1 MDPAILSALAAVLGS
16 AVGGS
21 ATLGTAWI
29 TQKTQSR
36 REVVGAE
43 IRKRET
49 LYGEFIAECS
59 KLAIDA
65 LDHKLDSPEKLF
77 QIYALQNRIRLTSSD
92 AVVAAA
98 DQTLQRIL
106 KQYFA
111 ENITHEALRD
121 LTHEFTDFDRLQ
133 GLDSLKP
140 FSEACRKELQALQTL
155 SKA

>member
-1 MDPAILSALAAVLGS
+1 MDPAIVSALSAVLGS

-21 ATLGTAWI
+21 ATLATAWI

-59 KLAIDA
+59 KLVIDA
-65 LDHKLDSPEKLF
+65 LDHTLDNPDKLF

-92 AVVAAA
+92 MVVAAT
-98 DQTLQRIL
+98 DQSLHRIL
-106 KQYFA
+106 KQYFE
-111 ENITHEALRD
+111 ENITREAVRD
-121 LTHEFTDFDRLQ
+121 LTLAFTDFDRLK
-133 GLDSLKP
+133 GLDPLKP
-140 FSEACRKELQALQTL
+140 FSEACRNELRALQE
-155 SKA
+155 AI

>member
-29 TQKTQSR
+29 TQKTLSR
-36 REVVGAE
+36 RELVGAE

-59 KLAIDA
+59 KLLIDA
-65 LDHKLDSPEKLF
+65 LDHTLDSPDRLF

-92 AVVAAA
+92 AVVADA
-98 DQTLQRIL
+98 DQALRRIV

-111 ENITHEALRD
+111 ENIMQQQLREELSLS
-121 LTHEFTDFDRLQ
+121 LTDDQ
-133 GLDSLKP
+133 LK
-140 FSEACRKELQALQTL
+140 RD
-155 SKA
+155 

>member
-36 REVVGAE
+36 RELVGAE

-65 LDHKLDSPEKLF
+65 LDHKLDSPDKLF

-98 DQTLQRIL
+98 DQTLRRIL

-111 ENITHEALRD
+111 ENITHDALRD
-121 LTHEFTDFDRLQ
+121 LTLGFTDFDRLE
-133 GLDSLKP
+133 GLDSLNP
-140 FSEACRKELQALQTL
+140 SVACRKELQALQHAT
-155 SKA
+155 KV

>member
-21 ATLGTAWI
+21 ATLGTAWV

-36 REVVGAE
+36 RAVARAE

-49 LYGEFIAECS
+49 LYGEFIGECS
-59 KLAIDA
+59 KLLIDA
-65 LDHKLDSPEKLF
+65 LDHTLEDPGKLL

-98 DQTLQRIL
+98 DETLHRIL
-106 KQYFA
+106 KQYFE
-111 ENITHEALRD
+111 ENITQEALRD
-121 LTHEFTDFDRLQ
+121 LTLSLTDDQLKR
-133 GLDSLKP
+133 DDPLKP
-140 FSEACRKELQALQTL
+140 FSEACRKELWALQH
-155 SKA
+155 AI

>member
-65 LDHKLDSPEKLF
+65 LDHKLDSPDKLF

-98 DQTLQRIL
+98 DQTLRRIL

-111 ENITHEALRD
+111 ENISHEALRD
-121 LTHEFTDFDRLQ
+121 LTREFTDFDRLE

-140 FSEACRKELQALQTL
+140 FSEACRKELRALQTL
-155 SKA
+155 SKV

>member
-1 MDPAILSALAAVLGS
+1 MDPAILTALAAVLGS

-65 LDHKLDSPEKLF
+65 LDHKLDSPDKLF

-98 DQTLQRIL
+98 DQTLRRIL

-121 LTHEFTDFDRLQ
+121 LTHEFTDFDRLE

-155 SKA
+155 SKV

>member
-1 MDPAILSALAAVLGS
+1 MDPTVVSALSAVLGS

-21 ATLGTAWI
+21 VTLATAWI

-36 REVVGAE
+36 RALVGAE

-59 KLAIDA
+59 KLLIDA
-65 LDHKLDSPEKLF
+65 LDHTFDDPGKLL

-98 DQTLQRIL
+98 DRTLYRIL
-106 KQYFA
+106 KQYF
-111 ENITHEALRD
+111 EQNITQQQFREELSLS
-121 LTHEFTDFDRLQ
+121 LTDDRLKR
-133 GLDSLKP
+133 DDPVKP
-140 FSEACRKELQALQTL
+140 FSEVCRNELRALQNAL
-155 SKA
+155 

>member
-43 IRKRET
+43 IRKREA

-59 KLAIDA
+59 KLLIDA
-65 LDHKLDSPEKLF
+65 LDHTLEDPGKLL

-111 ENITHEALRD
+111 ENITQEALRE
-121 LTHEFTDFDRLQ
+121 LTLGFTDFDRLKA
-133 GLDSLKP
+133 LDSLKP
-140 FSEACRKELQALQTL
+140 FSEACRKELWALQH
-155 SKA
+155 AI

>member
-36 REVVGAE
+36 RELVGAE
-43 IRKRET
+43 IRKREI

-59 KLAIDA
+59 KLLVDA
-65 LDHKLDSPEKLF
+65 LDHTLNNPDKLF

-111 ENITHEALRD
+111 ENITPEALRD
-121 LTHEFTDFDRLQ
+121 LITDSDRLE

-140 FSEACRKELQALQTL
+140 FSEACRNELRALQQPI
-155 SKA
+155 

>member
-121 LTHEFTDFDRLQ
+121 LTHEFTDFDRLE

-155 SKA
+155 SKV

>member
-1 MDPAILSALAAVLGS
+1 MDPAIVSALSAVLGS

-21 ATLGTAWI
+21 ATLATAWI

-36 REVVGAE
+36 REAVGAE

-65 LDHKLDSPEKLF
+65 LDHTLDSPDKLF
-77 QIYALQNRIRLTSSD
+77 EIYALQNRIRLTSSE

-98 DQTLQRIL
+98 DQTLRHIL
-106 KQYFA
+106 RQYF
-111 ENITHEALRD
+111 EQNITVQALREEVLIS
-121 LTHEFTDFDRLQ
+121 LTDDPPKREDP
-133 GLDSLKP
+133 LKP
-140 FSEACRKELQALQTL
+140 FSEVCRNELRLLQHAL
-155 SKA
+155 

>member
-36 REVVGAE
+36 RELVGAE

-59 KLAIDA
+59 KLLVDA
-65 LDHKLDSPEKLF
+65 LDHTLNNPDKLF

-111 ENITHEALRD
+111 ENITPEALRD
-121 LTHEFTDFDRLQ
+121 LITDSDRLE

-140 FSEACRKELQALQTL
+140 FSEACRNELRALQQPI
-155 SKA
+155 

>member
-36 REVVGAE
+36 RELVGAE
-43 IRKRET
+43 IRKREIH
-49 LYGEFIAECS
+49 YGEFIAECS
-59 KLAIDA
+59 KLLVDA
-65 LDHKLDSPEKLF
+65 LDHTLNNPDKLF

-111 ENITHEALRD
+111 ENITPEALRD
-121 LTHEFTDFDRLQ
+121 LITDSDRLE

-140 FSEACRKELQALQTL
+140 FSEACRNELRALQQPI
-155 SKA
+155 

>member
-65 LDHKLDSPEKLF
+65 LDHKLDSPDKLF

-98 DQTLQRIL
+98 DQTLRRIL

-111 ENITHEALRD
+111 DNITHEALRA
-121 LTHEFTDFDRLQ
+121 LTHEFTDFDRLE
-133 GLDSLKP
+133 GLDALKP
-140 FSEACRKELQALQTL
+140 FSEACRKELRALQH
-155 SKA
+155 AI